1 MDPEGFKQQVAG
13 DIEMDD
19 GDSSTSHTLPYIMVI
34 NG

>member
-19 GDSSTSHTLPYIMVI
+19 GDSSRSHTLPYIMVI